1 MLDKRVRWMCL
12 GGCDSLPNYFRH
24 SCGHLHTL
32 TYLLLASKDT
42 IGNESVLKIIINATV
57 K

>member
-1 MLDKRVRWMCL
+1 MDVPR
-12 GGCDSLPNYFRH
+12 GCDSLPNYFRH